1 MARELAHLAQSD
13 FRARFRLNAKDRETA
28 QTKGDALLRQHALEI
43 ITKRLAP
50 AQIANDGHQTP
61 IKGHPVFTAQH
72 ATACCCRTCLMK
84 WHGITPGHALTYAE
98 KAFVNRTHHRL
109 DQSRSCQTR

>member
-1 MARELAHLAQSD
+1 MARELAHLAQSN

-50 AQIANDGHQTP
+50 AQSQLTRG
-61 IKGHPVFTAQH
+61 
-72 ATACCCRTCLMK
+72 LML
-84 WHGITPGHALTYAE
+84 ILTRYSPLPSSLPSD
-98 KAFVNRTHHRL
+98 T
-109 DQSRSCQTR
+109 